1 MDNVGTPFTA
11 SAGSPPVGWQY
22 ADEET
27 NNTFNEWGQHPY
39 LAAFMTTEGG
49 EGKPKYGLTILWD
62 ERQQHYIPAHGGVIM
77 NERVATAE
85 KAAEIALRWYEK
97 ETGLERQ
104 AKHALAIE
112 FTDDSKRTHKNPSQD
127 GMNISIESTVE
138 QNPQDRLKA
147 VRQIGLSASS
157 AIDRGRNEVREGRA
171 DRTLSSVASA
181 NTKWV
186 QDTELTALL
195 SRDDLSPY
203 DKLVSI
209 AQRTAALGAEIEG
222 PLLPPGWTVTESIS
236 ARNYRLQGGG
246 ANVSVTKDSSDR
258 GSMNIKVHGYN
269 TWSGYEGD
277 TTGYVPL
284 AAALQRAQETLVDP
298 SKHLSPY
305 GVAKVAEAKNKI
317 DEIENT
323 REEGLAAFRNE
334 AQKWQATADRYKNAL
349 LGERN
354 ILLDKHER
362 AFSLVQVDG
371 ETRPQLK
378 LPNASLNGV
387 SFLNAVN
394 AEKARAEME
403 KEMPEF
409 APYKVW
415 DFRDYALSKVN
426 ECTRIATLLVNE
438 KWSIDRESKSLA
450 DAKELASLVIE
461 KAGFKVAEWREGN
474 AITPWEYTDVD
485 VGGGTKMTVGAS
497 SGGVV
502 SIDGDPFSPEK
513 RQMNTSR
520 GPVEDSIYARVAVL
534 RAELGAEDGRVEINK
549 RLLAQGFRM
558 EFDAG
563 AIPGE
568 GHALIRVADNE
579 SVGAD
584 DNVPDEV
591 LALAKKWSDLAD
603 KTSQWNEIGDAMN
616 SQPEPSGYVVL
627 TIDSTDNAAFVDT
640 GRDYEIA
647 KIVSDAASTIEQ
659 TTTPRDVA
667 FKLFDTNGN
676 TVGKARYAESTP
688 SGDPEDGSV
697 RLSVQAGNA
706 AFSEDGPSEVARILR
721 EAAARVRDGEH
732 IFALR
737 DYNGNTVGKFEFRE
751 QPSLVKD
758 GVIDMAKA
766 LNSGRVYKADDSYMG
781 IADGEH
787 RYVVT
792 TPDFTPGYKQGEGDV
807 WLVNAKGEIAS
818 GYEEPQLVREVNI
831 NELTTSEKSDL
842 RAVAEG
848 RVSFEDFER
857 RISGDEPELG

>member
-1 MDNVGTPFTA
+1 MENVGTPFTA
-11 SAGSPPVGWQY
+11 SAGSPPYGWRY
-22 ADEET
+22 ADEVT
-27 NNTFNEWGQHPY
+27 NDEFNKWGQHPY

-62 ERQQHYIPAHGGVIM
+62 EQQRHYIPAHGGVIM
-77 NERVATAE
+77 PDRVATAE
-85 KAAEIALRWYEK
+85 KAADIALCWYEK
-97 ETGLERQ
+97 QTGLARQ
-104 AKHALAIE
+104 AKHALTIE
-112 FTDDSKRTHKNPSQD
+112 FTDADKTEHTGADEFSSLEASKVSHQTPSEN
-127 GMNISIESTVE
+127 GMSISIESTV
-138 QNPQDRLKA
+138 QQSPQDRLKA
-147 VRQIGLSASS
+147 VRQIGFSASS
-157 AIDRGRNEVREGRA
+157 ALDRGRNEVREGRA
-171 DRTLSSVASA
+171 DRTLSVVAHA
-181 NTKWV
+181 NAKWV

-236 ARNYRLQGGG
+236 GRNYRLQGGG

-284 AAALQRAQETLVDP
+284 AAALKRAQETLIDP

-317 DEIENT
+317 DEIEKARN
-323 REEGLAAFRNE
+323 ESLVAFRNE
-334 AQKWQATADRYKNAL
+334 AQEWQATADRYKNAL

-354 ILLDKHER
+354 ILLDQHQR
-362 AFSLVQVDG
+362 AFSLVQADG

-387 SFLNAVN
+387 SFMNAVN

-426 ECTRIATLLVNE
+426 ETTRIATLLVNE
-438 KWSIDRESKSLA
+438 KWSIDREAKTLA

-461 KAGFKVAEWREGN
+461 KAGFRVAEWREGN

-513 RQMNTSR
+513 RQMNTMR
-520 GPVEDSIYARVAVL
+520 GPVEDSIYTRVAVL
-534 RAELGAEDGRVEINK
+534 RRDLGAEDGRVAINK
-549 RLLAQGFRM
+549 QLSAQGFRM

-568 GHALIRVADNE
+568 GHALIRVATGEAVD
-579 SVGAD
+579 AD
-584 DNVPDEV
+584 DNVPDAV
-591 LALAKKWSDLAD
+591 LSLAREWSDLAD
-603 KTSQWNEIGDAMN
+603 KASQWNEKVLFRTL
-616 SQPEPSGYVVL
+616 EPDVSAEGAVTKERKRDGYIVL
-627 TIDSTDNAAFVDT
+627 TIDNTKNAAFVDV
-640 GRDYEIA
+640 GRDEEIA
-647 KIVSDAASTIEQ
+647 RIIDEAANKFEDVKATHGGNVLLLDTNGNRVGQAKRVNDVPTDEVDVGTVRLSIGLGGAAFADDDTGVVIARILRDAAQ
-659 TTTPRDVA
+659 QVRDGNHN
-667 FKLFDTNGN
+667 FPMRDSNGN
-676 TVGKARYAESTP
+676 TVGEFKFVEPKTLDADSP
-688 SGDPEDGSV
+688 SP
-697 RLSVQAGNA
+697 GNDC
-706 AFSEDGPSEVARILR
+706 EPS
-721 EAAARVRDGEH
+721 
-732 IFALR
+732 
-737 DYNGNTVGKFEFRE
+737 
-751 QPSLVKD
+751 
-758 GVIDMAKA
+758 
-766 LNSGRVYKADDSYMG
+766 
-781 IADGEH
+781 
-787 RYVVT
+787 
-792 TPDFTPGYKQGEGDV
+792 
-807 WLVNAKGEIAS
+807 
-818 GYEEPQLVREVNI
+818 
-831 NELTTSEKSDL
+831 
-842 RAVAEG
+842 
-848 RVSFEDFER
+848 
-857 RISGDEPELG
+857 